1 MSRERITLTRADRL
15 TAGTAGW
22 RLAVGTLALGALGFA
37 SACNGASEAATA
49 GSDSAVAAP
58 VTLGPQD
65 VSVARTLELGSGV
78 TLRGSLEPAQTVT
91 VRAQVGGTVRNLRVD
106 RGSAVRRGQVLAVIE
121 AAGVQS
127 QAAGARAQVAA
138 GEAAVALARQR
149 LEGARKLRAAGA
161 MSEIDLRSAEASF
174 EAAQAQLAAAQAQSA
189 TAGEA
194 ARRATVTAP
203 LTGSVSTRVVEDGE
217 AVGAND
223 DLLTIVDT
231 RVLELAGQVGI
242 EDAQRVRVGQTVAF
256 TLDASPGQEHR
267 GRVTRVDPRADPG
280 TRQVGVYVQLQN
292 PNARIIAGQFAR
304 GRVVTGTA
312 VKAIALPAT
321 AVRDTGTA
329 AHVFVVENGRLAKR
343 SVSLGARDEV
353 QGLVAVTS
361 GLRDGERVLTSPA
374 PGTAEGTA
382 VTVVADTS
390 ASTQRATPPA
400 TDSTRPPE
408 ASAASRARSGGQ

>member
-1 MSRERITLTRADRL
+1 MSRERNTITGAAWM
-15 TAGTAGW
+15 TAGAAQR
-22 RLAVGTLALGALGFA
+22 RLAFGLLALGAIGLA
-37 SACNGASEAATA
+37 SACNGASEAATSK
-49 GSDSAVAAP
+49 GDSTAATP
-58 VTLGPQD
+58 MTLGPQD
-65 VSVARTLELGSGV
+65 VSLVRTLELGSGV
-78 TLRGSLEPAQTVT
+78 TLRGSLEPVQTVT

-106 RGSAVRRGQVLAVIE
+106 RGSAVRRNQVLAVIE
-121 AAGVQS
+121 AAGIQS
-127 QAAGARAQVAA
+127 QAAGARAQVAS

-149 LEGARKLRAAGA
+149 LEGARKLREAGA
-161 MSEIDLRSAEASF
+161 MSEIDLRSAEAAF
-174 EAAQAQLAAAQAQSA
+174 EAAQAQLAAAQAQAA

-203 LTGSVSTRVVEDGE
+203 LTGSVSTRVVEEGE

-231 RVLELAGQVGI
+231 RALELAGQVAI
-242 EDAQRVRVGQTVAF
+242 EDAQRVRVGQAVAF

-280 TRQVGVYVQLQN
+280 TRQVGVFVQLPN
-292 PNARIIAGQFAR
+292 PNERIIAGQFAR
-304 GRVVTGTA
+304 GRVITETA
-312 VKAIALPAT
+312 VKGIAVPAT
-321 AVRDTGTA
+321 AVRDSGTA
-329 AHVFVVENGRLAKR
+329 AHVFVVENGRLVKR
-343 SVSLGARDEV
+343 PVSLGARDEA

-390 ASTQRATPPA
+390 ASAQRTARPS
-400 TDSTRPPE
+400 TDSTRSPG
-408 ASAASRARSGGQ
+408 AAGVSRPRTGGQ